1 MQGEV
6 LLSCGNALVTTN
18 DGDRPPW
25 TEEPE
30 GAAGRRQ
37 ARRPLLA
44 IGRSRGLDE
53 KIFLLNSGQAPGPR
67 QGESVRSRDETRQ
80 GVMSKKK
87 NAEAAV
93 TRGLCSQKEP
103 IAPSGSASARA
114 LSAGERGAWT
124 ENFRANLRRR
134 TNHERASQLKMTPV
148 TPTRVRCLLS
158 AKPVGSFPHGELQH
172 VSRSRERSLGC
183 SQRPASSTFCFLR
196 GCIPTMPHSSAAA
209 SAARLELDGTSVGET
224 PLGRSALLIP
234 SLAAL

>member
-1 MQGEV
+1 M

-93 TRGLCSQKEP
+93 TRGLCSRKEP

-124 ENFRANLRRR
+124 EKFSCKF
-134 TNHERASQLKMTPV
+134 ASQDQPRA
-148 TPTRVRCLLS
+148 RVPAENDAGDANPRPLPPLGQAC
-158 AKPVGSFPHGELQH
+158 GEL
-172 VSRSRERSLGC
+172 STWRA
-183 SQRPASSTFCFLR
+183 PACQPIS
-196 GCIPTMPHSSAAA
+196 
-209 SAARLELDGTSVGET
+209 
-224 PLGRSALLIP
+224 
-234 SLAAL
+234 